1 MTSKNAKNLNEKRQK
16 VAKSCFGTDEVV
28 VARISKSRSNA
39 PTSEGLHIVSN
50 GKVLQVQKT
59 MILLTKHNPKGLH
72 YEEPYE
78 SRGSRTVL
86 REV

>member
-1 MTSKNAKNLNEKRQK
+1 
-16 VAKSCFGTDEVV
+16 
-28 VARISKSRSNA
+28 
-39 PTSEGLHIVSN
+39 
-50 GKVLQVQKT
+50 
-59 MILLTKHNPKGLH
+59 MILLIKHIPKGLH

>member
-1 MTSKNAKNLNEKRQK
+1 MQLAVGLQHIQE
-16 VAKSCFGTDEVV
+16 
-28 VARISKSRSNA
+28 SRRND
-39 PTSEGLHIVSN
+39 PTSEGLHIVSI

-59 MILLTKHNPKGLH
+59 MILLIKHNSKGLH

>member
-1 MTSKNAKNLNEKRQK
+1 LAIPRLPTLN
-16 VAKSCFGTDEVV
+16 DL
-28 VARISKSRSNA
+28 N
-39 PTSEGLHIVSN
+39 
-50 GKVLQVQKT
+50 
-59 MILLTKHNPKGLH
+59 

>member
-1 MTSKNAKNLNEKRQK
+1 MLE
-16 VAKSCFGTDEVV
+16 FGADEVV
-28 VARISKSRSNA
+28 VAKISKRV
-39 PTSEGLHIVSN
+39 PMKIGTSEGLHIVSI

-59 MILLTKHNPKGLH
+59 MILLIKHNSKGLH